1 MSISQAMCTSF
12 KVALLDGVMD
22 FSSNTSQ
29 TFKIAL
35 YTSSATLDATTTA
48 YTTTNEVSGT
58 GYTAGGN
65 TLSIAANPA
74 SSGTTAFLD
83 LADTTWS
90 SSSITARGAL
100 IYKSATGNPAIAVID
115 FGEDKQ
121 TSSADFVIQFPS
133 ADKTNAII
141 RVD

>member
-1 MSISQAMCTSF
+1 MAITQTLCTSF
-12 KVALLDGVMD
+12 KVALLDGEMD

-29 TFKIAL
+29 RFKIAL